1 MRHPFITDPKADKNE
16 LGEGLGEILLQSH
29 ALINHICEKVEGDI
43 DAQDAQLLWTLNN
56 MIDQAHELSESL
68 GL

>member
-1 MRHPFITDPKADKNE
+1 MRHPFIIDPKADKKD

-29 ALINHICEKVEGDI
+29 ALIDHVCGNEGSI
-43 DAQDAQLLWTLNN
+43 DEQVKEQLLWTLNN